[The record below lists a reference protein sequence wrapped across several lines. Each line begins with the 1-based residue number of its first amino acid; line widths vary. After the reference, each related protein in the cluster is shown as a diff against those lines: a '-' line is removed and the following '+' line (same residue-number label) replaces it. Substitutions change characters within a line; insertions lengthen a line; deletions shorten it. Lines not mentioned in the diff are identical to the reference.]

1 MTSFGFGGSHPGTGG
16 TNAKGEFGDM
26 ITGILDGGV
35 EALFGKSREKALK
48 PMRNGGCP
56 IPPIPLETL

>member
-35 EALFGKSREKALK
+35 EALFGKSREKL
-48 PMRNGGCP
+48 
-56 IPPIPLETL
+56 